1 MVTRNK
7 PLQNRPLPA
16 SVRPSE
22 EEGKVFA
29 RTEPEVDLFIVH
41 DERIKD
47 APAGNIPSDVS
58 KESPRETEYT
68 LQKILFENKIAEL
81 AARVAHELN
90 NPLATVLVYVQLLL
104 ARGNLDEI
112 NREGLETIY
121 GEAQRANTITTDLL
135 YFARREK
142 AEKQL
147 ISIQEVI
154 QKSLELHILHL
165 RANNIELV
173 VKLQPDIPRT
183 MADPHQMQKVF
194 ANIITNAEQA
204 MTEAQ
209 GKGRLYIK
217 AQVVD
222 EIIRIAFEDNGPGI
236 KSSNLKNIFDPFF
249 TTREMGLGL
258 GLSICC
264 AILEGHGGWIYAMNR
279 PEKGATF
286 AVELPIVAQPEPI
299 LG

>member
-22 EEGKVFA
+22 EERKVFA

-47 APAGNIPSDVS
+47 APAGNTPSDVS

-104 ARGNLDEI
+104 ARGNVDEMTK
-112 NREGLETIY
+112 EGLETIY
-121 GEAQRANTITTDLL
+121 REAQRASAINADLL
-135 YFARREK
+135 SFARRGKPEK
-142 AEKQL
+142 EL
-147 ISIQEVI
+147 ISIQEVV
-154 QKSLELHILHL
+154 QRSLEVHIPHL

-173 VKLQPDIPRT
+173 VKLQPDIPKT
-183 MADPHQMQKVF
+183 MADAHQMQKVF
-194 ANIITNAEQA
+194 ANIITNAEQS
-204 MTEAQ
+204 MTEAH
-209 GKGRLYIK
+209 GKGKLYIK
-217 AQVVD
+217 AQVAD
-222 EIIRIAFEDNGPGI
+222 GIIRITFEDNGPGI
-236 KSSNLKNIFDPFF
+236 KPNNLKNIFDPFF

-264 AILEGHGGWIYAMNR
+264 AILESHGGYIYAMNK
-279 PEKGATF
+279 PGQGATF
-286 AVELPIVAQPEPI
+286 VVELPIVA
-299 LG
+299 

>member
-22 EEGKVFA
+22 EEGKVFV

-47 APAGNIPSDVS
+47 APAVNILSEVS
-58 KESPRETEYT
+58 KEPPRETEYT
-68 LQKILFENKIAEL
+68 LQKILFENKVAEL
-81 AARVAHELN
+81 ASRVAHELN
-90 NPLATVLVYVQLLL
+90 NPVATVLVYVQLLL
-104 ARGNLDEI
+104 ARGNVDEI
-112 NREGLETIY
+112 TKEGLETIY
-121 GEAQRANTITTDLL
+121 REAQRANAITADLL
-135 YFARREK
+135 SFARRGKPDRE
-142 AEKQL
+142 L

-154 QKSLELHILHL
+154 QRSLELYIPRL

-183 MADPHQMQKVF
+183 MADTHQMQKVF
-194 ANIITNAEQA
+194 ANIIINAEQA
-204 MTEAQ
+204 MTEAH

-217 AQVVD
+217 AQVAG
-222 EIIRIAFEDNGPGI
+222 EIIRITFEDNGPGI
-236 KSSNLKNIFDPFF
+236 KPSNIKNIFDPFF
-249 TTREMGLGL
+249 TTRETGLGL

-264 AILEGHGGWIYAMNR
+264 AILEGHGGCIYAMNR
-279 PEKGATF
+279 PGQGATF
-286 AVELPIVAQPEPI
+286 VVELPIVA
-299 LG
+299 

>member
-22 EEGKVFA
+22 EEGKVFV

-47 APAGNIPSDVS
+47 APAVNILSEVS
-58 KESPRETEYT
+58 KEPPRETEYT
-68 LQKILFENKIAEL
+68 LQKILFENKVAEL
-81 AARVAHELN
+81 ASRVAHELN
-90 NPLATVLVYVQLLL
+90 NPVATVLVYVQLLL
-104 ARGNLDEI
+104 ARGNVDEI
-112 NREGLETIY
+112 TKEGLETIY
-121 GEAQRANTITTDLL
+121 REAQRANAITADLL
-135 YFARREK
+135 SFARRGKPDRE
-142 AEKQL
+142 L

-154 QKSLELHILHL
+154 QRSLELYIPRL

-183 MADPHQMQKVF
+183 MADTHQMQKVF
-194 ANIITNAEQA
+194 ANIIINAEQA
-204 MTEAQ
+204 MTEAH

-217 AQVVD
+217 AQVAG
-222 EIIRIAFEDNGPGI
+222 EIIRITFEDNGPGI
-236 KSSNLKNIFDPFF
+236 KPSNLKNIFDPFF
-249 TTREMGLGL
+249 TTRETGLGL

-264 AILEGHGGWIYAMNR
+264 AIIEGHGGCIYAMNR
-279 PEKGATF
+279 PGQGATF
-286 AVELPIVAQPEPI
+286 VVELPIVA
-299 LG
+299 

>member
-7 PLQNRPLPA
+7 PLQNRPLPT

-22 EEGKVFA
+22 KESRPIA
-29 RTEPEVDLFIVH
+29 PTEPEVDLFIVH
-41 DERIKD
+41 DERIKN
-47 APAGNIPSDVS
+47 APAGNIPSGIS
-58 KESPRETEYT
+58 KKPPRETEYT

-112 NREGLETIY
+112 TKEGLETMY
-121 GEAQRANTITTDLL
+121 KEAQRANTITTDLL
-135 YFARREK
+135 SFARREK

-173 VKLQPDIPRT
+173 VKLQPDIPGT
-183 MADPHQMQKVF
+183 MADPHQMQQVF

-204 MTEAQ
+204 MTEAH

-217 AQVVD
+217 AQVAD
-222 EIIRIAFEDNGPGI
+222 EIIRITFEDNGPGI
-236 KSSNLKNIFDPFF
+236 PQRNLKSIFDPFF
-249 TTREMGLGL
+249 TTREVGLGL

-264 AILEGHGGWIYAMNR
+264 AILESHGGSIYAMNR
-279 PEKGATF
+279 PQKGSTF
-286 AVELPIVAQPEPI
+286 VVELPIVA
-299 LG
+299 

>member
-22 EEGKVFA
+22 EERKLFA
-29 RTEPEVDLFIVH
+29 PTEPEVDLFIVH

-90 NPLATVLVYVQLLL
+90 NPIATVLVYVQLLL
-104 ARGNLDEI
+104 ARGNVDEI
-112 NREGLETIY
+112 TKEGLETIY
-121 GEAQRANTITTDLL
+121 REAQRASAITAALL
-135 YFARREK
+135 SFARRGKPER
-142 AEKQL
+142 AL

-154 QKSLELHILHL
+154 QRSLELYIPRL

-194 ANIITNAEQA
+194 ANIIINAEQA
-204 MTEAQ
+204 MIEAH
-209 GKGRLYIK
+209 GKGKLYIK
-217 AQVVD
+217 AQVVG
-222 EIIRIAFEDNGPGI
+222 EIIRITFDDDGPGI
-236 KSSNLKNIFDPFF
+236 PQHNFKSIFDPFF
-249 TTREMGLGL
+249 TTRETGLGL

-264 AILEGHGGWIYAMNR
+264 AILESHGGCIYAMN
-279 PEKGATF
+279 KLGQGATF
-286 AVELPIVAQPEPI
+286 GVEIPIVA
-299 LG
+299 

>member
-16 SVRPSE
+16 
-22 EEGKVFA
+22 KVFA
-29 RTEPEVDLFIVH
+29 RTEPKVDLFIVH

-47 APAGNIPSDVS
+47 APAGNIPSEVS

-81 AARVAHELN
+81 ASRIAHELN
-90 NPLATVLVYVQLLL
+90 NPIATVLVYVQLLL
-104 ARGNLDEI
+104 AKGNLDQSSK
-112 NREGLETIY
+112 EGLETIY
-121 GEAQRANTITTDLL
+121 KEAQRASAITAALL
-135 YFARREK
+135 SFARRGKPEK
-142 AEKQL
+142 EL

-154 QKSLELHILHL
+154 QRSLEVHITHL

-183 MADPHQMQKVF
+183 MADAHQMQKVF

-217 AQVVD
+217 AQVMD
-222 EIIRIAFEDNGPGI
+222 EIIRITFEDNGPGI
-236 KSSNLKNIFDPFF
+236 KPNNLKSIFDPFF
-249 TTREMGLGL
+249 TTRETGLGL

-264 AILEGHGGWIYAMNR
+264 ATLEGHGGCIYAMNK
-279 PEKGATF
+279 PGHGATF
-286 AVELPIVAQPEPI
+286 VVEIPIVA
-299 LG
+299 

>member
-22 EEGKVFA
+22 EEGKVFV

-47 APAGNIPSDVS
+47 APAVNILSEVS
-58 KESPRETEYT
+58 KEPPRETEYT
-68 LQKILFENKIAEL
+68 LQKILFENKVAEL
-81 AARVAHELN
+81 ASRVAHELN
-90 NPLATVLVYVQLLL
+90 NPVATVLVYVQLLL
-104 ARGNLDEI
+104 ARGNVDEI
-112 NREGLETIY
+112 TKEGLETIY
-121 GEAQRANTITTDLL
+121 REAQRANAITADLL
-135 YFARREK
+135 SFARRGKPDRE
-142 AEKQL
+142 L

-154 QKSLELHILHL
+154 QRSLELYIPRL

-183 MADPHQMQKVF
+183 MADTHQMQKVF
-194 ANIITNAEQA
+194 ANIIINAEQA
-204 MTEAQ
+204 MTEAH

-217 AQVVD
+217 AQVAD
-222 EIIRIAFEDNGPGI
+222 EIIRITFEDNGPGI
-236 KSSNLKNIFDPFF
+236 KPSNIKNIFDPFF
-249 TTREMGLGL
+249 TTRETGLGL

-264 AILEGHGGWIYAMNR
+264 AIIEGHGGCIYAMNR
-279 PEKGATF
+279 PGQGATF
-286 AVELPIVAQPEPI
+286 VVELPIVA
-299 LG
+299 

>member
-1 MVTRNK
+1 VVTRNK

-16 SVRPSE
+16 SARPSE
-22 EEGKVFA
+22 EERKVFA
-29 RTEPEVDLFIVH
+29 STEPEVDLFIVH

-47 APAGNIPSDVS
+47 APAGNIPSDGS

-90 NPLATVLVYVQLLL
+90 NPIATVLVYVQLLL
-104 ARGNLDEI
+104 ARGNVDEI
-112 NREGLETIY
+112 TKQGLETIY
-121 GEAQRANTITTDLL
+121 REAQRASAITAALL
-135 YFARREK
+135 SFARRGKPER
-142 AEKQL
+142 EF

-154 QKSLELHILHL
+154 QRSLELYIPRL

-194 ANIITNAEQA
+194 ANIIINAEQA
-204 MTEAQ
+204 MIEAH
-209 GKGRLYIK
+209 GKGKLYIK
-217 AQVVD
+217 AQVVG
-222 EIIRIAFEDNGPGI
+222 EIIRITFDDDGPGI
-236 KSSNLKNIFDPFF
+236 PQHNFKSIFDPFF
-249 TTREMGLGL
+249 TTRETGLGL

-264 AILEGHGGWIYAMNR
+264 TILESHGGCIYAMNK
-279 PEKGATF
+279 PGQGATF
-286 AVELPIVAQPEPI
+286 GVEIPIVA
-299 LG
+299 

>member
-7 PLQNRPLPA
+7 PLQNRPLSA
-16 SVRPSE
+16 SVRPSRGE
-22 EEGKVFA
+22 RKVFA

-47 APAGNIPSDVS
+47 TPAGNIPSEVS

-81 AARVAHELN
+81 TSLVARELN
-90 NPLATVLVYVQLLL
+90 NPVATVLVYAQLLL
-104 ARGNLDEI
+104 ARGNVDEI
-112 NREGLETIY
+112 TKEGLETIY
-121 GEAQRANTITTDLL
+121 MEAQRANAITADLL
-135 YFARREK
+135 SFARRGKPQRE
-142 AEKQL
+142 L

-154 QKSLELHILHL
+154 QRSLELYIPRL

-173 VKLQPDIPRT
+173 VKLQPDIPSI
-183 MADPHQMQKVF
+183 MADPHLMQKVF
-194 ANIITNAEQA
+194 VNIIINAEQA
-204 MTEAQ
+204 MTEAHD

-217 AQVVD
+217 AQVAD
-222 EIIRIAFEDNGPGI
+222 EVIRITFEDNGPGI
-236 KSSNLKNIFDPFF
+236 KPSNLKNIFDPFF
-249 TTREMGLGL
+249 TTRETGLGL

-264 AILEGHGGWIYAMNR
+264 AILEGHGGCIYAMNR

-286 AVELPIVAQPEPI
+286 VVELPIIA
-299 LG
+299 

>member
-22 EEGKVFA
+22 EEGKVFV

-47 APAGNIPSDVS
+47 APAVNILSEVS
-58 KESPRETEYT
+58 KEPPRETEYT
-68 LQKILFENKIAEL
+68 LQKILFENKVAEL
-81 AARVAHELN
+81 ASRVAHELN
-90 NPLATVLVYVQLLL
+90 NPVATVLVYVQLLL
-104 ARGNLDEI
+104 ARGNVDEI
-112 NREGLETIY
+112 TKEGLETIY
-121 GEAQRANTITTDLL
+121 REAQRANAITADLL
-135 YFARREK
+135 SFARRGKPDRE
-142 AEKQL
+142 L

-154 QKSLELHILHL
+154 QRSLELYIPRL

-183 MADPHQMQKVF
+183 MADTHQMQKVF
-194 ANIITNAEQA
+194 ANIIINAEQA
-204 MTEAQ
+204 MTEAH

-217 AQVVD
+217 AQVAG
-222 EIIRIAFEDNGPGI
+222 EIIRITFEDNGPGI
-236 KSSNLKNIFDPFF
+236 KPSNIKNIFDPFF
-249 TTREMGLGL
+249 TTRETGLGL

-264 AILEGHGGWIYAMNR
+264 AILEGHGGCIYAMNK
-279 PEKGATF
+279 PGQGATF
-286 AVELPIVAQPEPI
+286 VVELPIVA
-299 LG
+299 

>member
-22 EEGKVFA
+22 EERKLFA
-29 RTEPEVDLFIVH
+29 PTEPEVDLFIVH

-47 APAGNIPSDVS
+47 APAGNIPSEVS

-90 NPLATVLVYVQLLL
+90 NPIATVLVYVQLLL
-104 ARGNLDEI
+104 ARGNVDEI
-112 NREGLETIY
+112 TKEGLETMY
-121 GEAQRANTITTDLL
+121 REAQHANAITADLL
-135 YFARREK
+135 SFARRGKPEK
-142 AEKQL
+142 EL
-147 ISIQEVI
+147 ISIQEVV
-154 QKSLELHILHL
+154 QRSLEVHIPHL

-173 VKLQPDIPRT
+173 VKLQPDIPKT
-183 MADPHQMQKVF
+183 MADAHQMQKVF
-194 ANIITNAEQA
+194 ANIITNAEQS
-204 MTEAQ
+204 MTEAH
-209 GKGRLYIK
+209 GKGKLYIK
-217 AQVVD
+217 AQVAD
-222 EIIRIAFEDNGPGI
+222 EIIRITFEDNGPGI
-236 KSSNLKNIFDPFF
+236 KPNNLKNIFDPFF

-264 AILEGHGGWIYAMNR
+264 AILESHGGYIYAMNK
-279 PEKGATF
+279 PGQGATF
-286 AVELPIVAQPEPI
+286 VVELPIVA
-299 LG
+299 

>member
-1 MVTRNK
+1 MVTRNR

-47 APAGNIPSDVS
+47 APAGNIPSEVS

-68 LQKILFENKIAEL
+68 LQKILFENKVAEL

-104 ARGNLDEI
+104 ARGNVDEI
-112 NREGLETIY
+112 TKEGLETIY
-121 GEAQRANTITTDLL
+121 REAQRASAITAALL
-135 YFARREK
+135 SFARRGKPER
-142 AEKQL
+142 AL

-154 QKSLELHILHL
+154 QRSLELYIPRL

-194 ANIITNAEQA
+194 ANIIINAEQA
-204 MTEAQ
+204 MIEAH
-209 GKGRLYIK
+209 GKGKLYIK
-217 AQVVD
+217 AQVVG
-222 EIIRIAFEDNGPGI
+222 EIIRITFDDDGPGI
-236 KSSNLKNIFDPFF
+236 PQHNFKSIFDPFF
-249 TTREMGLGL
+249 TTRETGLGL

-264 AILEGHGGWIYAMNR
+264 AILESHGGCIYAMNK
-279 PEKGATF
+279 PGQGATF
-286 AVELPIVAQPEPI
+286 GVEIPIVA
-299 LG
+299 

>member
-7 PLQNRPLPA
+7 PLQNKPLPA

-22 EEGKVFA
+22 EERKVFA

-58 KESPRETEYT
+58 KEPPRETEYT
-68 LQKILFENKIAEL
+68 LQKILFENKVAEL
-81 AARVAHELN
+81 ASRIAHELN
-90 NPLATVLVYVQLLL
+90 NPIATVLVYVQLLL
-104 ARGNLDEI
+104 AKGNLDQSSK
-112 NREGLETIY
+112 EGLETMY
-121 GEAQRANTITTDLL
+121 KEAQRANAITADLL
-135 YFARREK
+135 SFARRGKPEK
-142 AEKQL
+142 SL

-154 QKSLELHILHL
+154 QKSLELYITRL

-173 VKLQPDIPRT
+173 VKLQPDIPSI
-183 MADPHQMQKVF
+183 MADPHQMQKAF

-209 GKGRLYIK
+209 GKGKLYIK
-217 AQVVD
+217 AQVAG
-222 EIIRIAFEDNGPGI
+222 ELIRITFEDNGPGI
-236 KSSNLKNIFDPFF
+236 KPNNLKSIFDPFF

-258 GLSICC
+258 GLGLSICC
-264 AILEGHGGWIYAMNR
+264 AILESHGGCIYAMNK
-279 PEKGATF
+279 PGQGATF
-286 AVELPIVAQPEPI
+286 VVELPIVA
-299 LG
+299 